1 MGLFALGVEH
11 PLDMTVQ
18 RSHDPIRA
26 IIVGPPWLHS
36 ISASIAVSHSGKSA
50 SFFGRLVR

>member
-36 ISASIAVSHSGKSA
+36 ISVSIAVSHSGKSD